1 MSSTK
6 LQQHHHHHPHHRHAP
21 FIHDL
26 GLMNWLIG
34 IWLGIVIAGFM
45 LDKGIHF
52 VRDHSLFP
60 SFSSS
65 FAPITSDDTWIH
77 LESHGDVELMY
88 RTIVPTL
95 GLHAHRAVV
104 VADLPIESLL
114 HVFRDTPND
123 VRIFRYHEIC
133 TWLKCL
139 ANVLIRRP
147 TCLLS
152 ICSDQMGQ
160 RSERMWGVPQIRS
173 SSPQWKYSNSDD
185 HC

>member
-1 MSSTK
+1 MSSSK
-6 LQQHHHHHPHHRHAP
+6 AQHHHPHHRHAP

-34 IWLGIVIAGFM
+34 IWLGIVMAGLM
-45 LDKGIHF
+45 LDWGIQF

-65 FAPITSDDTWIH
+65 FAPITSDDGWIH

-88 RTIVPTL
+88 RTIVPTQ

-114 HVFRDTPND
+114 HVYRDTPNH
-123 VRIFRYHEIC
+123 VRILCIMMCIFII
-133 TWLKCL
+133 CL
-139 ANVLIRRP
+139 ANALILP
-147 TCLLS
+147 AFFQC
-152 ICSDQMGQ
+152 I
-160 RSERMWGVPQIRS
+160 E
-173 SSPQWKYSNSDD
+173 
-185 HC
+185 

>member
-1 MSSTK
+1 MIVLRKCEAQSPPPYFTSSSGPSSEFISPEQLQYTQIDTINEMSSTK

-133 TWLKCL
+133 T
-139 ANVLIRRP
+139 
-147 TCLLS
+147 
-152 ICSDQMGQ
+152 
-160 RSERMWGVPQIRS
+160 
-173 SSPQWKYSNSDD
+173 
-185 HC
+185 